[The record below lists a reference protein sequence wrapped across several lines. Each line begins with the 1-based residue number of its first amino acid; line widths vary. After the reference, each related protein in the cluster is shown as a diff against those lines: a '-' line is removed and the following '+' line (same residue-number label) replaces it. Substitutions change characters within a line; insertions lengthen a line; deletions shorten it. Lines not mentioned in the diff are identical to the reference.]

1 MFANKKTTWIFFLFI
16 ALFTLH
22 ITPATYINANFLNQF
37 FDFKYVG
44 FVYILASIA
53 TIFTVLGLRDKLRRF
68 GNYKVFTSALIF
80 EIIVLTMLILSQSA
94 LVAVVSIIGLFVS
107 YAVAFICLDIF
118 LEKHTPNDNTGKIR
132 GYYLT
137 AINTSLILGPFIA
150 SILLANNNFKNVYV
164 FMIFLIFPII
174 FLAQELFK
182 KFEDDPY
189 DQIKIVSGFKKLRKN
204 QDIYSAIMSSF
215 ILQFFYAWMIIYM
228 PIYLT
233 QEIGFSLSEMGLIVA
248 IALVPFVLLQTTAG
262 RLADEKYGQKEMLI
276 IGFIVLSFFTAMIS
290 FIDTNNI
297 SIWIAVLFM
306 TRVGASMIEIMT
318 ETHIFKRIDGGDI
331 NTISIF
337 RILSP
342 AALIMGSLVGS
353 FFLQII
359 SFNMIFLILSGI
371 TLYGLR
377 YAFAITDTK

>member
-68 GNYKVFTSALIF
+68 GNYKVFTFAFIF

-94 LVAVVSIIGLFVS
+94 LVAVISIIGLFVS

-118 LEKHTPNDNTGKIR
+118 LEKYTPNDNTGKIR

-359 SFNMIFLILSGI
+359 SFNMIFLILAGI